1 MADEEERV
9 YTIPLRGVWSVPRIQ
24 RAARALRAVKE
35 FVGHHMKAR
44 IEDVWVDPRLNEI
57 LWARGREKPPRRVQV
72 KVIKLEDE
80 TVEVSPLL
88 PEVAEEEEEG
98 EEAEEAPKEE
108 AEAEGVGEGP
118 GEKPEEREPEAPEA
132 PEGEKAGGKPEK
144 GAAKAKAKPRGRAK
158 GKAKAAAGARAKKR
172 GKGGE
177 GKKKR

>member
-9 YTIPLRGVWSVPRIQ
+9 YTIPLRRVWSVPRIQ
-24 RAARALRAVKE
+24 RASRALRAVKE

-44 IEDVWVDPRLNEI
+44 TEDVWVDPRLNEI

-88 PEVAEEEEEG
+88 PEIAEEEEEP
-98 EEAEEAPKEE
+98 EEALEEGPKGEAEGAGAGPGEGPEEGAPKPPEAPK
-108 AEAEGVGEGP
+108 
-118 GEKPEEREPEAPEA
+118 APEA
-132 PEGEKAGGKPEK
+132 GKEGAKAKK
-144 GAAKAKAKPRGRAK
+144 GAAKAKSKPRGR
-158 GKAKAAAGARAKKR
+158 GKAKAGAPARAKKR